1 MTVLSYGDLA
11 AQKVSQRIA
20 APIASVTALAAIS
33 GKFAADGQRCTNTAD
48 GKEWIWSSTSTL
60 TADNILVV
68 GAATA
73 GRWLLAPGFWDLSLP
88 ITFATADA
96 AALLTVPTG
105 ALLYISRC
113 YWEITADWTG
123 GSSSAIGLSSSQTV
137 GVDHSTKGDLHG
149 GSAGNV
155 AAALT
160 ATIGTSEGTI
170 GTDMAA
176 GPGVILRA
184 ASTVR
189 FDRITSVFT
198 AGTGNAH
205 LCCQV
210 LKNPG
215 A

>member
-1 MTVLSYGDLA
+1 MTPKQVFVFADDARDTGDY
-11 AQKVSQRIA
+11 
-20 APIASVTALAAIS
+20 
-33 GKFAADGQRCTNTAD
+33 
-48 GKEWIWSSTSTL
+48 
-60 TADNILVV
+60 
-68 GAATA
+68 ATA
-73 GRWLLAPGFWDLSLP
+73 EAAYRGLATNPDIELRTEARFRLALMLADKKKRY
-88 ITFATADA
+88 ADA
-96 AALLTVPTG
+96 AVLLTVPTG
-105 ALLYISRC
+105 CLLYVARG

-137 GVDHSTKGDLHG
+137 GIDHSTKGDLLG

-189 FDRITSVFT
+189 FDRITSAFT

-205 LCCQV
+205 LVCTV